1 MLQYLGHFSILRSP
15 SACTLF
21 DTRVLLAQLYFNNS
35 VRRCPTMLALLAHT
49 PRNTDLRKPVV
60 RSDSGNRAPLPHN
73 VSAYSLCTP

>member
-1 MLQYLGHFSILRSP
+1 MLPAPIRAQYAIE
-15 SACTLF
+15 
-21 DTRVLLAQLYFNNS
+21 RVALYLHNS